1 MFFNKF
7 FNPTNDEEVVISN
20 DIHQQEEVVADVV
33 TVKEEEVV
41 ADVVTVKEE
50 EVVADADAGTQ
61 PKQQPYKYDAQFY
74 FDEALYEKAYAL
86 AQSVQ
91 AQSQK
96 ALAEEKVLAEE
107 KALVAEL
114 EAMKTQASDAWF
126 SLVKSNKNKNKYLY
140 PYGVEPPMSTM
151 PILFIEEFVPPQ
163 TWSQYTT
170 TDWRAYIF
178 YDATSKCYV
187 LNGTRRRSGESKT
200 AHPDIRMTFAS
211 KSSLAFYLRKSM
223 CARRHDLSITMYSIS
238 RNVLHILST
247 PNAIPNFH
255 SIHNCRSKFRSELFG
270 YDNCHP
276 STRELKSY
284 LNVLRDGTDCIMFK

>member
-1 MFFNKF
+1 MFFNKY
-7 FNPTNDEEVVISN
+7 FNTSNSNDEEVVISN
-20 DIHQQEEVVADVV
+20 ADGV
-33 TVKEEEVV
+33 TVQEEEVV
-41 ADVVTVKEE
+41 ADVVTVQQE
-50 EVVADADAGTQ
+50 EVVADADAGASAQT
-61 PKQQPYKYDAQFY
+61 KQQSYDAQFY

-96 ALAEEKVLAEE
+96 ALAEENALA
-107 KALVAEL
+107 AEL
-114 EAMKTQASDAWF
+114 EAMKTHASDAWF
-126 SLVKSNKNKNKYLY
+126 SVVKTDKNKNNYHLY

-151 PILFIEEFVPPQ
+151 PILFIEEFISQPF
-163 TWSQYTT
+163 SQYDCI
-170 TDWRAYIF
+170 DWRAYIF

-223 CARRHDLSITMYSIS
+223 CAWRHDLSITMYSIS

-284 LNVLRDGTDCIMFK
+284 LKVLRDGTEGMMFK

>member
-1 MFFNKF
+1 MFFNKY
-7 FNPTNDEEVVISN
+7 FNTSNSNDEEVVISN
-20 DIHQQEEVVADVV
+20 ADGVTVQQEEVVADVV
-33 TVKEEEVV
+33 TVQQ
-41 ADVVTVKEE
+41 E
-50 EVVADADAGTQ
+50 EVVADADAGAGAQ
-61 PKQQPYKYDAQFY
+61 PKQQSYDAQFY

-96 ALAEEKVLAEE
+96 ALAEENALA
-107 KALVAEL
+107 AEL
-114 EAMKTQASDAWF
+114 EAMKTHASDAWF
-126 SLVKSNKNKNKYLY
+126 SVVKTDKNKNNYHLY

-151 PILFIEEFVPPQ
+151 PILFIEEFISQPF
-163 TWSQYTT
+163 SQYDCI
-170 TDWRAYIF
+170 DWRAYIF

-223 CARRHDLSITMYSIS
+223 CAWRHDLSITMYSIS

-284 LNVLRDGTDCIMFK
+284 LKVLRDGIGGIMFR

>member
-1 MFFNKF
+1 MFFNKY
-7 FNPTNDEEVVISN
+7 FNTSKSNDEEVVISN
-20 DIHQQEEVVADVV
+20 ADVVTVQQEEVVADGV
-33 TVKEEEVV
+33 TVQ
-41 ADVVTVKEE
+41 EE
-50 EVVADADAGTQ
+50 EVVADADADAGAQ
-61 PKQQPYKYDAQFY
+61 PKQQSYDAQFY

-96 ALAEEKVLAEE
+96 ALAEENALA
-107 KALVAEL
+107 AEL
-114 EAMKTQASDAWF
+114 EAMKTHASDAWF
-126 SLVKSNKNKNKYLY
+126 SVVKTDKNKNNYHLY

-151 PILFIEEFVPPQ
+151 PILFIEEFISQPF
-163 TWSQYTT
+163 SQYDCI
-170 TDWRAYIF
+170 DWRAYIF

-223 CARRHDLSITMYSIS
+223 CAWRHDLSITMYSIS

-284 LNVLRDGTDCIMFK
+284 LKVLRDGTEGMMFK

>member
-1 MFFNKF
+1 MFFNKY
-7 FNPTNDEEVVISN
+7 FNTSNSNDEEVVISN
-20 DIHQQEEVVADVV
+20 ADGVTVQQEEVVADVV
-33 TVKEEEVV
+33 TVQQ
-41 ADVVTVKEE
+41 E
-50 EVVADADAGTQ
+50 EVVADADADVGAQ
-61 PKQQPYKYDAQFY
+61 PKQQSYDAQFY

-96 ALAEEKVLAEE
+96 ALAEENALA
-107 KALVAEL
+107 AEL
-114 EAMKTQASDAWF
+114 EAMKTHASDAWF
-126 SLVKSNKNKNKYLY
+126 SVVKTDKNKNNYHLY

-151 PILFIEEFVPPQ
+151 PILFIEEFISQPF
-163 TWSQYTT
+163 SQYDCI
-170 TDWRAYIF
+170 DWRAYIF

-223 CARRHDLSITMYSIS
+223 CAWRHDLSITMYSIS

-284 LNVLRDGTDCIMFK
+284 LKVLRDGIGGIMFR

>member
-1 MFFNKF
+1 MFFNKY
-7 FNPTNDEEVVISN
+7 FNTSNSNDEEVVISN
-20 DIHQQEEVVADVV
+20 ADGV
-33 TVKEEEVV
+33 TVQEEEVV
-41 ADVVTVKEE
+41 ADVVTVQQE
-50 EVVADADAGTQ
+50 EVVADADAGASAQT
-61 PKQQPYKYDAQFY
+61 KQQSYDAQFY

-96 ALAEEKVLAEE
+96 ALAEENALA
-107 KALVAEL
+107 AEL
-114 EAMKTQASDAWF
+114 EAMKTHASDAWF
-126 SLVKSNKNKNKYLY
+126 SVVKTDKNKNNYHLY

-151 PILFIEEFVPPQ
+151 PILFIEEFISQPF
-163 TWSQYTT
+163 SQYDCI
-170 TDWRAYIF
+170 DWRAYIF

-284 LNVLRDGTDCIMFK
+284 LKVLRDGTEGMMFK

>member
-1 MFFNKF
+1 MFFNKY
-7 FNPTNDEEVVISN
+7 FNTSNSNDEEVVISN
-20 DIHQQEEVVADVV
+20 ADVVTVQQEEVVADVV
-33 TVKEEEVV
+33 TVQ
-41 ADVVTVKEE
+41 EE
-50 EVVADADAGTQ
+50 EVVADADAGAGAQ
-61 PKQQPYKYDAQFY
+61 PKQQSYDAQFY

-96 ALAEEKVLAEE
+96 ALAEENALA
-107 KALVAEL
+107 AEL
-114 EAMKTQASDAWF
+114 EAMKTHASDAWF
-126 SLVKSNKNKNKYLY
+126 SVVKTDKNKNNYHLY

-163 TWSQYTT
+163 TWSRYTT

-178 YDATSKCYV
+178 YDATSNCYV

-284 LNVLRDGTDCIMFK
+284 LKVLRDGTGGIIFK

>member
-1 MFFNKF
+1 MFFNKY
-7 FNPTNDEEVVISN
+7 FNTSNSNDEEVVISN
-20 DIHQQEEVVADVV
+20 ADGVTVQQEEVVADGV
-33 TVKEEEVV
+33 TVQQ
-41 ADVVTVKEE
+41 E
-50 EVVADADAGTQ
+50 EVVADADADAGAQ
-61 PKQQPYKYDAQFY
+61 PKQQSYDAQFY

-140 PYGVEPPMSTM
+140 PYGVYGVEPPMSTM

-284 LNVLRDGTDCIMFK
+284 LKVLRDGTEGMMFK

>member
-1 MFFNKF
+1 MFFNKY
-7 FNPTNDEEVVISN
+7 FNTSNSNDEEVVISN
-20 DIHQQEEVVADVV
+20 ADGVTVQQEEVVADVV
-33 TVKEEEVV
+33 TVQ
-41 ADVVTVKEE
+41 EE
-50 EVVADADAGTQ
+50 EVVADADAGAGAQ
-61 PKQQPYKYDAQFY
+61 PKQQSYDAQFY

-96 ALAEEKVLAEE
+96 ALAEENALA
-107 KALVAEL
+107 AEL
-114 EAMKTQASDAWF
+114 EAMKTHASDAWF
-126 SLVKSNKNKNKYLY
+126 SVVKTDKNKNNYHLY

-151 PILFIEEFVPPQ
+151 PILFIEEFISQPF
-163 TWSQYTT
+163 SQYDCI
-170 TDWRAYIF
+170 DWRAYIF

-223 CARRHDLSITMYSIS
+223 CAWRHDLSITMYSIS

-284 LNVLRDGTDCIMFK
+284 LKVLHDGTEGIMFR